1 MTGLEDGSEV
11 GRQRCG
17 EYGER
22 EMEMRE
28 GARKGDRFC
37 LSWRSEAEFGWLSK
51 GGEPEP
57 LLHPRSRSFLR
68 AHCPLSPQL
77 PAVLLTWDSSLIKAN
92 WSLQR
97 RRTKERNCCA
107 ERTLTLL
114 APVPLLNMN
123 LTLGNDSQLAFV
135 PSTSGDT
142 LLPVSLKPG
151 FMARNK
157 LEHVGVNLGQ

>member
-57 LLHPRSRSFLR
+57 LTSSVAFLSPGPLPSLPSVTRSF
-68 AHCPLSPQL
+68 AHVGQL
-77 PAVLLTWDSSLIKAN
+77 PDKGKLVPPKA
-92 WSLQR
+92 
-97 RRTKERNCCA
+97 TKERNCCA

-142 LLPVSLKPG
+142 LLPVSLKSG
-151 FMARNK
+151 LMAGNK